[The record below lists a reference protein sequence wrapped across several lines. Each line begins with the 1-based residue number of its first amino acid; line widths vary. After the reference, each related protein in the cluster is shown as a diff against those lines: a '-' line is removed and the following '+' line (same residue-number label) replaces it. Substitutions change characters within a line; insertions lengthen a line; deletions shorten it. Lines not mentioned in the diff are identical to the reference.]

1 MVNNLLQ
8 IEYTTEAIEILL
20 ENYYKIKE
28 DPKFKYI
35 LIDLDNALCSDYL
48 TGDQRRILLVRYA
61 FELNIAQTLKLLNL
75 DYKTYT
81 SQMESALIVL
91 SQECESFNL
100 YSDQVVA
107 PKPFSS
113 LLDELDYN
121 TTNIFNLECTDM
133 AQVLYELGD
142 TLIYTAFGLT
152 IDPREYRD
160 NISKHSKYI
169 YKTKEYGK
177 KNATEDE
184 FYGQDLKNN
193 VFYGDDSLLIAELD
207 RLGSVY
213 Y

>member
-1 MVNNLLQ
+1 MTNNLLE
-8 IEYTTEAIEILL
+8 INYTKESIEILL
-20 ENYYKIKE
+20 ENYHKIKE

-48 TGDQRRILLVRYA
+48 TGDQRRILFIRYNL
-61 FELNIAQTLKLLNL
+61 EINIAQTLQLLNI
-75 DYKTYT
+75 TYT
-81 SQMESALIVL
+81 TYIENIESALIVL
-91 SQECESFNL
+91 SQECQSFNL

-133 AQVLYELGD
+133 AHVLYELGD

-152 IDPREYRD
+152 IDPREYKD